1 MTTMNAAPA
10 PDPASAPAP
19 ASAPG
24 PASAPAPASA
34 PDSSPDP
41 AVPDPAPASPPDAV
55 SAAQA
60 GASASAE
67 ARRAPV
73 SDAPDPAAL
82 LRAYD
87 EELRTEAE
95 TPSALRVELLGPLRL
110 AEFAG
115 GRGFITYRDLGG
127 ADATAIGR
135 LVDAALAH
143 FRDQTACTEV
153 EWKTRGHDVGPG
165 LHESLVARGFVPE
178 ETESIMIGPLTALL
192 DAHAPAGV
200 VIRRATEPDDVRAVC
215 AAVDR
220 AFGEDVDPVRAEEIL
235 ARLER
240 EADRA
245 DGMQLWAAEVDGV
258 IVCGG
263 RLEPVPGTR
272 FVGIWGGAT
281 LPAYRGRGIYRALT
295 AARAREALA
304 MGRTLVH
311 SDSTEDSR
319 PILERSGLVKV
330 STTTPYV
337 WRR

>member
-1 MTTMNAAPA
+1 MTSMN
-10 PDPASAPAP
+10 
-19 ASAPG
+19 
-24 PASAPAPASA
+24 
-34 PDSSPDP
+34 
-41 AVPDPAPASPPDAV
+41 
-55 SAAQA
+55 
-60 GASASAE
+60 
-67 ARRAPV
+67 
-73 SDAPDPAAL
+73 DAPDPAAL
-82 LRAYD
+82 LQAYD
-87 EELRTEAE
+87 DELRTDAE
-95 TPSALRVELLGPLRL
+95 TPSALAVELLGPLRL
-110 AEFAG
+110 VEFTG

-127 ADATAIGR
+127 ADADGIEH
-135 LVDAALAH
+135 LVDAALAR

-153 EWKTRGHDVGPG
+153 EWKTRGHDCAPG
-165 LHESLVARGFVPE
+165 LHEALVTRGFAPE
-178 ETESIMIGPLTALL
+178 ETESIMIGPLAVLA
-192 DAHAPAGV
+192 DAPVPAGV

-220 AFGEDVDPVRAEEIL
+220 AFGEDVDPVRAEAIL

-245 DGMQLWAAEVDGV
+245 DGMQLWAAEVDGE

-281 LPAYRGRGIYRALT
+281 LPEHRGRGIYRALT